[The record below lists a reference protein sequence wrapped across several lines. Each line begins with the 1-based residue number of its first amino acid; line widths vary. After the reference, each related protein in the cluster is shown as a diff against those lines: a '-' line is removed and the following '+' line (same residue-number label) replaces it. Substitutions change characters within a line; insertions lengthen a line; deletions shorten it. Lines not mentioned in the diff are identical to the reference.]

1 MKRLA
6 LAIALFAVLVFVVVA
21 GGAWWGW
28 TLLHAPHG
36 PGPSNGAPSAT
47 VDFVVEPG
55 ESARRILERLTDLG
69 LLPNASLARFY
80 LVYALDDSPLQA
92 GEYAIPTPATT
103 GEVLDRLIRGEV
115 VLHQAT
121 IIEGLTLEE
130 TAQQLATQGFGDY
143 ETFVSSM
150 RAPAL
155 ITDLDPAAE
164 TLEGYLFPDTYSFP
178 RGASEARIVE
188 TLVSTFR
195 RNFEAVLTE
204 AESPAPLRELLILA
218 SIVEKEA
225 LLDSERATIA
235 GVYRNRLDRGI
246 GLYADPTIIF
256 ALKQLGTWDGDIRR
270 RDLALDSP
278 YNTYRYQGLPP
289 GPICSPGLASLR
301 AAATPAQVPFLYF
314 VSRNDGTHVFAETL
328 RQHNR
333 NVDEWQRRYWRRRRA
348 EGSK

>member
-6 LAIALFAVLVFVVVA
+6 SIIGMAVVVLLLAASA
-21 GGAWWGW
+21 GAYWGW
-28 TLLHAPHG
+28 KLLHTPHG
-36 PGPSNGAPSAT
+36 PSGPSAGPTS
-47 VDFVVEPG
+47 VEFVVEPG
-55 ESARRILERLTDLG
+55 ESARRILDQLTSLG
-69 LLPNASLARFY
+69 LLPNALLARLY
-80 LVYALDDSPLQA
+80 LVHVLDDPPLLA

-103 GEVLDRLIRGEV
+103 DEVLDRLIRGEV

-130 TAQQLATQGFGDY
+130 TAEQLVAQGFG
-143 ETFVSSM
+143 EFEKFVELM
-150 RAPAL
+150 RSPELVA
-155 ITDLDPAAE
+155 DLDPATE

-178 RGASEARIVE
+178 RGTTEARIVE
-188 TLVSTFR
+188 TLVAGFR
-195 RNFEAVLTE
+195 RNLAAVLAEVE
-204 AESPAPLRELLILA
+204 APKSVRELIILA

-225 LLDSERATIA
+225 LLDSERPTIA

-278 YNTYRYQGLPP
+278 YNTYIYPGLPP
-289 GPICSPGLASLR
+289 GPICSPGLASLQ
-301 AAATPAQVPFLYF
+301 AAATPAEVPFLYF

-333 NVDEWQRRYWRRRRA
+333 NVDEWQRRYWQRRRA
-348 EGSK
+348 EGSS

>member
-1 MKRLA
+1 MTRVARSIALLAVLFLLA
-6 LAIALFAVLVFVVVA
+6 LV
-21 GGAWWGW
+21 GGGIWGW
-28 TLLHAPHG
+28 QLLHTPQ
-36 PGPSNGAPSAT
+36 GPSSVSGT
-47 VDFVVEPG
+47 VGFVVEPG
-55 ESARRILERLTDLG
+55 ESAGRILDRLTNLG
-69 LLPNASLARFY
+69 MLPHAALARLY
-80 LVYALDDSPLQA
+80 LVYALGDPPLRA
-92 GEYAIPTPATT
+92 GEYALPTPATT

-130 TAQQLATQGFGDY
+130 TARQLAAQGFGDY
-143 ETFVSSM
+143 EAFVAVM
-150 RAPAL
+150 RSPAS
-155 ITDLDPAAE
+155 IADLDPAAE

-178 RGASEARIVE
+178 RGATEVQIVE

-195 RNFEAVLTE
+195 RNWATLPAE
-204 AESPAPLRELLILA
+204 AEATQPLRELVILA

-225 LLDSERATIA
+225 LLDSERPTIA

-278 YNTYRYQGLPP
+278 YNTYRYPGLPP

-301 AAATPAQVPFLYF
+301 AAVAPAEVPFLYF

-328 RQHNR
+328 REHNR
-333 NVDEWQRRYWRRRRA
+333 NVDEWQRRYWQRRRT
-348 EGSK
+348 EDSG